1 MSIIKTGT
9 WSARLPD
16 DHIKIGISR
25 GTPRFRIAPGWRRY
39 TPLNPG
45 PWLTAPD
52 FAARY
57 QDLLS
62 RLDPERVHDELMRI
76 ADGRVPVLCCFE
88 RVGGPGWCHRS
99 LAASWLSD
107 ALGVAVPELGF
118 ESLAMDLHPLL
129 PQGSLL

>member
-39 TPLNPG
+39 IPLNPG

-52 FAARY
+52 FTARY

-62 RLDPERVHDELMRI
+62 RLDPERVLEELLQLSG
-76 ADGRVPVLCCFE
+76 GRVPVLCCFE
-88 RVGGPGWCHRS
+88 KVGGAQWCHRS
-99 LAASWLSD
+99 LAAAWL
-107 ALGVAVPELGF
+107 AQGLGIVVPEVGF
-118 ESLAMDLHPLL
+118 ENLAMDLHPLL
-129 PQGSLL
+129 PQASLV